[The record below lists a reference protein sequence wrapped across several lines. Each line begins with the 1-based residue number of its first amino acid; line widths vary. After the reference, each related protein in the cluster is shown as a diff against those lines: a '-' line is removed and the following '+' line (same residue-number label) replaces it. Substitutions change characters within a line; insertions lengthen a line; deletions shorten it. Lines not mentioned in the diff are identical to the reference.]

1 MKPSV
6 GGLKNL
12 PGVDKLMLLPEIKAM
27 LGQYNEDLVKYSIRN
42 TLSSL
47 REQAIQSGLVPEIDE
62 IITLISSN
70 LAKLTNKSLR
80 NVINA
85 TGIVVHTNL
94 GRAPFSDE
102 IIREATEILKG
113 YNNLEFDLAKGER
126 GSRNT
131 HLSELLKYLTGA
143 EDVLIVN
150 NNAAALMLVLR
161 SFSKEKEVIVSR
173 GELIEIGGSFR
184 LPDIMAASDC
194 KMVEVGTTNKTRI
207 ADYEKA
213 ITPETRLLLK
223 AHTSNYSI
231 QGFTEEASL
240 NDLVSLGK
248 RKNIPVMYDMGSG
261 LLRKTS
267 IGLLRDEP
275 DVRQTLATEV
285 DMVSFS
291 GDKLLGG
298 AQAGIIAGK
307 KQYIAKLK
315 KEPLV
320 RALRVGKTTLAFM
333 EAALFTY
340 LDDQTLTKKNLLFK
354 MMSQTPEE
362 LLIKAESLKTAL
374 EKHGIQSSIVKSM
387 GQCGGGA
394 LPGKEIESM
403 AVKIKLAEPS
413 GKKKSAIA
421 EKLYYSL
428 MRHRHPVVGILRK
441 GDVYFDVLTL
451 ADAQINL
458 LAETVND
465 VYIKIKTP

>member
-1 MKPSV
+1 MKPNV
-6 GGLKNL
+6 GELKNL
-12 PGVDKLMLLPEIKAM
+12 PGVDKLLLLPEIKIL
-27 LGQYNEDLVKYSIRN
+27 LGQFNEDLVKYAIRK
-42 TLSSL
+42 TLASL
-47 REQAIQSGLVPEIDE
+47 REKAIQSESIPEIHE
-62 IITLISSN
+62 IVSRITSTLN
-70 LAKLTNKSLR
+70 KLTSKSLR

-85 TGIVVHTNL
+85 TGVVVHTNL
-94 GRAPFSDE
+94 GRVPYSDE
-102 IIREATEILKG
+102 IIREASEILKG
-113 YNNLEFDLAKGER
+113 YNNLEFDLEKGER

-143 EDVLIVN
+143 EDVLVVN

-161 SFSKEKEVIVSR
+161 SFSKDKEVIVSR

-207 ADYEKA
+207 SDYEKA
-213 ITPETRLLLK
+213 INPNTKLLLK

-240 NDLVSLGK
+240 QDLVALGK
-248 RKNIPVMYDMGSG
+248 KKNIPVMYDMGSG

-267 IGLLRDEP
+267 IKVLADEP
-275 DVRQTLATEV
+275 DVRQTLAFGV

-298 AQAGIIAGK
+298 AQSGIIAGK
-307 KQYIAKLK
+307 KEFIAKLK

-333 EAALFTY
+333 EAALFSY
-340 LDDQTLTKKNLLFK
+340 LDDQTLLEKNLLFK
-354 MMSQTPEE
+354 MMSLTPQE
-362 LLIKAESLKTAL
+362 LKTRAEKLKKAL
-374 EKHGIQSSIVKSM
+374 ADSGIKSSVIESK

-394 LPGKEIESM
+394 LPGKEIDSY
-403 AVKIKLAEPS
+403 AVRIDPELGS
-413 GKKKSAIA
+413 NRKKSEFA
-421 EKLYYSL
+421 EKLHAGL
-428 MRHRHPVVGILRK
+428 MHHHHPVVAILRK

-451 ADAQINL
+451 TDQQISK
-458 LAETVND
+458 LAEIVNE
-465 VYIKIKTP
+465 VNSKINSQ